1 MCVKESE
8 RSYIHIALG
17 GGGGGGRVEVDRV
30 CLISQFSLPDCLV
43 VVR

>member
-8 RSYIHIALG
+8 RSYIYIQHCV
-17 GGGGGGRVEVDRV
+17 GRVEVDRV